1 MTARLIAI
9 EGLDGSGKETQTKLL
24 RQFLEAQG
32 AKVGSISFPQ
42 YGEPSADLVE
52 DYLKGGFGEN
62 AADVNAYAAS
72 SFFALDRLV
81 SYLRKWRK
89 EFESCDVF
97 LADRYVTSNA
107 IHQCSKLPESE
118 WAAFTTWLFEY
129 EHKYLGLPR
138 PNHVVYLRLDLAAS
152 QKLLERRY
160 GGDVS
165 QRDVHERDLA
175 YLERSRCAAE
185 WCCSRF
191 NWTPVE
197 CTSNNAL
204 RARED
209 VHKELLEKLSLEGA
223 L

>member
-42 YGEPSADLVE
+42 YGEPSAALVE

-81 SYLRKWRK
+81 SYLKKWRK

-129 EHKYLGLPR
+129 EFKWYFYL
-138 PNHVVYLRLDLAAS
+138 HTYI
-152 QKLLERRY
+152 KLLRCGFIHLSSLRHLQSMFF
-160 GGDVS
+160 GHS
-165 QRDVHERDLA
+165 
-175 YLERSRCAAE
+175 RS
-185 WCCSRF
+185 
-191 NWTPVE
+191 
-197 CTSNNAL
+197 
-204 RARED
+204 
-209 VHKELLEKLSLEGA
+209 
-223 L
+223 